1 VGCSSVGTSLDDSDL
16 TGGLLGRLWVATGGA
31 APVCDRVD
39 EVVASIAHHEAAVL
53 EAAVVDEDRSQPAVT
68 DEHECVCGFVEPG
81 VAASGCGGVNGCGA
95 EPG

>member
-1 VGCSSVGTSLDDSDL
+1 
-16 TGGLLGRLWVATGGA
+16 
-31 APVCDRVD
+31 
-39 EVVASIAHHEAAVL
+39 VL